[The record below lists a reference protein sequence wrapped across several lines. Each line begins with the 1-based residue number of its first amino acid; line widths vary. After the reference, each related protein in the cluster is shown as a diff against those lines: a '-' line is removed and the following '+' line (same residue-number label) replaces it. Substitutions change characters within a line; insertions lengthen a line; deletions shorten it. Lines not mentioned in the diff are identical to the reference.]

1 MFRLFLDTEI
11 HPSFLRQPHN
21 YTVTWSDI
29 YSSAQFRVN
38 LTTNLFLELPAPLD
52 KISVLDEHLIELVEV
67 DVVQVL
73 DWAGELEGNSGCVS
87 VKCRV
92 WLILKVHHIF

>member
-29 YSSAQFRVN
+29 YSSAQFRVK
-38 LTTNLFLELPAPLD
+38 LTTNLFWELPVALN
-52 KISVLDEHLIELVEV
+52 KISDLDEHLIDLV
-67 DVVQVL
+67 DVL
-73 DWAGELEGNSGCVS
+73 M
-87 VKCRV
+87 
-92 WLILKVHHIF
+92 